1 MPKHDRTLRAVF
13 ARPTRANINWA
24 DIENLMRHRGARIA
38 EAEGSR
44 VAVELNGVRAVF
56 LRPHPR
62 KEAGKKQVE
71 AVRLFLERA
80 GIEP

>member
-1 MPKHDRTLRAVF
+1 MAKHDRTLRAVF
-13 ARPTRANINWA
+13 ATPTRANINWSN
-24 DIENLMRHRGARIA
+24 IEALMRHHGARIS

-56 LRPHPR
+56 QRPHPR

-71 AVRLFLERA
+71 AVRLFLETA
-80 GIEP
+80 GIVP